1 MKSYHLTSPPMRG
14 NEVKTAQ
21 NRLRGVNVF
30 KENYRPD
37 TIDGIFGETTAGAC
51 YRAKWALGYAP
62 KDLDRTYGSVLDNF
76 LTGKTKL
83 PDANRRRRAQRKKA
97 AAAVPIGV
105 KALRKAIT
113 QLGVKES
120 PSGSN
125 RVMYA
130 TWYGI
135 IGPWC
140 AMFATWSYDGVGS
153 KAFAKGSRYSY
164 VPAIVSAARLG
175 GRGLSITNDPKPGD
189 LVCYDWNR
197 DRLADHVGL
206 FEKWINRGAGTFSA
220 IEGNTSSSNNSNGGQ
235 VMRRNRDRSL
245 VQAFVRVVNQKW
257 VKQNGTEYSKKY

>member
-14 NEVKTAQ
+14 DEVKTAQ
-21 NRLRGVNVF
+21 RRLSGVNKF
-30 KENYRPD
+30 KENYKPNK
-37 TIDGIFGETTAGAC
+37 IDGQFGETTAGAC
-51 YRAKWALGYAP
+51 YRAKFALGYP
-62 KDLDRTYGSVLDNF
+62 SKELTRTYGQTLDNY
-76 LTGKTKL
+76 LTGKTPL
-83 PDANRRRRAQRKKA
+83 PDAFRRRRTQRKKA

-105 KALRKAIT
+105 KALRKAQT

-125 RVMYA
+125 RVMYS

-140 AMFATWSYDGVGS
+140 AMFVTWAYDGVGS
-153 KAFAKGSRYSY
+153 KAMARGSRYSY
-164 VPAIVSAARLG
+164 VPNIVSAARLG
-175 GRGLSITNDPKPGD
+175 GRGLAITSDPKPGD
-189 LVCYDWNR
+189 LVCFDWNR
-197 DRLADHVGL
+197 DRTADHVGM

-245 VQAFVRVVNQKW
+245 VQAFVRVVN
-257 VKQNGTEYSKKY
+257 